1 MIKKPISAQ
10 LECLQLA
17 GIHHSLF
24 ISHNQCEL
32 HLWDSDKLGTALN
45 WLTAFEIKPDSIVSM
60 NDATPG
66 ELFYIIKF

>member
-1 MIKKPISAQ
+1 MIKQPISAQ

-32 HLWDSDKLGTALN
+32 NLWDNKKLIKTCGL
-45 WLTAFEIKPDSIVSM
+45 LGQHGIKPDSIVSM